1 MNLRI
6 ERDDR
11 VLHITLNR
19 PEKRN
24 ALTAAMCAHLV
35 KTMDEVQDDTGIGSI
50 LIDSEGAV
58 FSAGMDL
65 DEAANSSNIHRLATH
80 ERLFTYGAA
89 SKKPIVVCVKGPALG
104 GGMGLAVQGHV
115 VVAAQGALF
124 ALTEIRVG
132 LWPFLVYRCVEA
144 AIGPR
149 RAMELSLTG
158 RAIATNDALN
168 WGVVHQV
175 TPPFEADDRAAAVAR
190 DLAWSSPVAI
200 AAGLEYVREAQ
211 GKAWPEQGEIAAAL
225 RTKVLQAADFKEGVR
240 AFKERRG
247 PRWPSMPEGAYESPA
262 APAQKGAP
270 EPEVGD

>member
-1 MNLRI
+1 MSLRI
-6 ERDDR
+6 EREDR

-24 ALTAAMCAHLV
+24 ALTAGMCAQLV
-35 KTMDEVQDDTGIGSI
+35 KTMDEVQDDPSIGSI
-50 LIDSEGAV
+50 LIDAEGAV

-65 DEAANSSNIHRLATH
+65 EEAANSSNIHRLATH

-124 ALTEIRVG
+124 GLTEIRVG
-132 LWPFLVYRCVEA
+132 LWPFLVYRCIEA
-144 AIGPR
+144 AIGGR

-168 WGVVHQV
+168 WGIVQQV
-175 TPPFEADDRAAAVAR
+175 TPQFEADDRAAAVAR

-200 AAGLEYVREAQ
+200 SAGLEYVHGARGENWS
-211 GKAWPEQGEIAAAL
+211 KQGELAVAQRA
-225 RTKVLQAADFKEGVR
+225 KVLQGADFKEGVR
-240 AFKERRG
+240 AFKEHRA
-247 PRWPSMPEGAYESPA
+247 PRWPSMPEGAYDTVAE
-262 APAQKGAP
+262 PAQKP
-270 EPEVGD
+270 EPEPGAAK

>member
-6 ERDDR
+6 EREDR

-24 ALTAAMCAHLV
+24 ALTAAMCAQLV
-35 KTMDEVQDDTGIGSI
+35 KSMDEVQDDSGIGSI
-50 LIDSEGAV
+50 LLDAEGAV

-65 DEAANSSNIHRLATH
+65 EEAANSNNIHRLVTH
-80 ERLFTYGAA
+80 ERLFTYGAG

-124 ALTEIRVG
+124 GLTEIRVG
-132 LWPFLVYRCVEA
+132 LWPFLVYRCIEA
-144 AIGPR
+144 AIGAR

-168 WGVVHQV
+168 WGIVQQV
-175 TPPFEADDRAAAVAR
+175 TPPFEADDRAAAVAH
-190 DLAWSSPVAI
+190 DLAWASPVAI
-200 AAGLEYVREAQ
+200 SAGLEYVREAK
-211 GKAWPEQGEIAAAL
+211 GKNWAEQGELAVAQRA
-225 RTKVLQAADFKEGVR
+225 KVLHGADFKEGVR
-240 AFKERRG
+240 AFKEHRA
-247 PRWPSMPEGAYESPA
+247 PRWPGMPDGAYDSVA
-262 APAQKGAP
+262 VPAQNPDTEAAK
-270 EPEVGD
+270 